1 MLEKRKSAE
10 NIFVK
15 FGKIKEVQMSRVGS
29 EPIIIPE
36 NVKVEI
42 KGKKVTVT
50 GPKGTLSR
58 EMNDGISA
66 SAKDDKIFV
75 KRSSDEKKYRSLHGL
90 NRTLINNMIIG
101 TTEGYLK
108 KLMIIG
114 TGYKAQPKENW
125 LILSLGF
132 SHDIYFEIPKAID
145 VKVEKISRAQATDI
159 PNLQTIIDLFSIDKE
174 LLGQV
179 TAAIRSIRPPEPYK
193 GKGIRY
199 EDEHVRKKAGKIAG
213 GTEGV

>member
-1 MLEKRKSAE
+1 
-10 NIFVK
+10 
-15 FGKIKEVQMSRVGS
+15 MSRVGS
-29 EPIIIPE
+29 EPIVIPE

-42 KGKKVTVT
+42 KRKKVTVT

-58 EMNDGISA
+58 EMDNGISA
-66 SAKDDKIFV
+66 TVKENKIIV
-75 KRSSDEKKYRSLHGL
+75 KRTSDEQKYRSLHGL

-101 TTEGYLK
+101 TTKGYLK
-108 KLMIIG
+108 KLMIVG
-114 TGYKAQPKENW
+114 TGYKAQPKDNW

-132 SHDIYFEIPKAID
+132 SHDVYFEIPEQID
-145 VKVEKISRAQATDI
+145 IKVEKISRAQATDI
-159 PNLQTIIDLFSIDKE
+159 PGLQAIVDFNCIDKE

-199 EDEHVRKKAGKIAG
+199 ADEHVRKKAGKIAG
-213 GTEGV
+213 GTEGA